1 MDPSYARKLL
11 AYNMHP
17 DLYKPRS
24 SEVRAA
30 MAAMNHD
37 PITAGLWALS
47 GYDPALVHI
56 AELREHFAHLGEDDQ
71 IRITI
76 DRLLAVYVEG
86 QCRELLAGAGITTPE
101 ADRLVTERIG
111 SIDTTTRHI
120 LDCTE
125 DPLGLEVCAYAM
137 WLGTLTSHGLAPW
150 RRFAAVMA
158 DCHSQL
164 QVT

>member
-1 MDPSYARKLL
+1 
-11 AYNMHP
+11 
-17 DLYKPRS
+17 
-24 SEVRAA
+24 

-86 QCRELLAGAGITTPE
+86 QCRELLAGAGITTQE
-101 ADRLVTERIG
+101 ADNLVTEHIEDADAT
-111 SIDTTTRHI
+111 ILHI
-120 LDCTE
+120 LACTQ
-125 DPLGLEVCAYAM
+125 DPLGVEVFGYAM
-137 WLGTLTSHGLAPW
+137 WLGVLTAHGLAPW